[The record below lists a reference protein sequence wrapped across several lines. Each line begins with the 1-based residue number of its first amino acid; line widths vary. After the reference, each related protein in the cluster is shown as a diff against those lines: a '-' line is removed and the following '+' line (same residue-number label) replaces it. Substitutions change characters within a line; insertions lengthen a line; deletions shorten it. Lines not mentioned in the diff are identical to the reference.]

1 MWKVMVLSLLA
12 AMPSSTNYTLKA
24 YDFGNGSN
32 NSGSTNYNLR
42 SSVNANGGKLTS
54 ANYVLPAGIRASTTV
69 PVPTAPT
76 LTNPNNSYS
85 SLQLVLSVGTFP
97 SDTKYAIA
105 ISDDNFATTK
115 YVKSDMTIASTFSIA
130 NYQTYA
136 SWGGA
141 SGAAILGLNNGTTY
155 KVKVAALQGS
165 STGSAFGPTASAAT
179 SVPSATFSMI
189 TSLTSTPPF
198 ATTFASLPSGSVVT
212 GDATV
217 TATVT
222 TNASLGGSVLVKDSN
237 AGLNSSTASYTITS
251 ATTDLTSAS
260 KGYGAQVSSTSQSS
274 GGPMVSL
281 SPFNGSSNNVGLLN
295 TSWQQLASFAAPV
308 TSGAVT
314 FSLKAKADTTVPAAT
329 NYSDAIT
336 VTISLLF

>member
-1 MWKVMVLSLLA
+1 MWKVMVISLLA
-12 AMPSSTNYTLKA
+12 AVPSSTNYTLKS

-42 SSVNANGGKLTS
+42 SSVNANGGTLTS
-54 ANYVLPAGIRASTTV
+54 TNYILPAGIHSSTTV
-69 PVPTAPT
+69 PVPAAPT
-76 LTNPNNSYS
+76 LTNPSSSYN
-85 SLQLVLSVGTFP
+85 SLQIVLNVGSFP

-105 ISDDNFATTK
+105 ISSDNFTTTQ
-115 YVKSDMTIASTFSIA
+115 YIKSDITTASTFSIA

-141 SGAAILGLNNGTTY
+141 SGATIVGLSNGTTY

-179 SVPSATFSMI
+179 SVPSATFSVI

-198 ATTFASLPSGSVVT
+198 TTSFASLPAGSVVT
-212 GDATV
+212 ADATV

-222 TNASLGGSVLVKDSN
+222 TNASQGGQIQVKDNNSGLTSN
-237 AGLNSSTASYTITS
+237 TVSYTISS
-251 ATTDLTSAS
+251 ATADLTAAA
-260 KGYGAQVSSTSQSS
+260 KGYGAQASSTSQAS
-274 GGPMVSL
+274 GGPMVSV
-281 SPFNGSSNNVGLLN
+281 SPFNGTSNNVGLLN
-295 TSWQQLASFAAPV
+295 TSWQQLASFTAPV
-308 TSGAVT
+308 TAGAVT

-329 NYSDAIT
+329 NYSDAVT
-336 VTISLLF
+336 LTISLLF